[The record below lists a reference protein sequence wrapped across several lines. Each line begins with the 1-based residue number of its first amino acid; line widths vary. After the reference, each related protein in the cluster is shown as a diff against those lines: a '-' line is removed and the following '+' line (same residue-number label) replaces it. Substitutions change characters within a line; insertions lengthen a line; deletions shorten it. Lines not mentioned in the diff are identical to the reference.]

1 LSGPTRHFR
10 APSSSGGS
18 FAGQTDGTVVRQ
30 HFAPRSAVR
39 SVNRS
44 RFSLTAEASTAS
56 WGRTTLAEELRL
68 QLADEIVRG
77 TLRPGGPLDET
88 ELANRFNVS
97 RTPVREAIRLLSASG
112 LVQVRAHRAAVVAK
126 PNAEQLVDMFEAMAE
141 LEALCAGLAAER
153 MTASDRRNLEEIHE
167 QLRALIQRGDPQ
179 DYHEVNEA
187 FHASIYAGAHN
198 EYLAE
203 MTLLT
208 RARVRPFRRAQFR
221 NLGRLAKSH
230 VEHDRVVSAILRG
243 ERASAASAMHAHI
256 LTVRDEYEAYTDS
269 R

>member
-1 LSGPTRHFR
+1 LRGPTRR
-10 APSSSGGS
+10 APSSSGGGL
-18 FAGQTDGTVVRQ
+18 AGQTEATVVTQ
-30 HFAPRSAVR
+30 HYGARSAVR
-39 SVNRS
+39 TVNG
-44 RFSLTAEASTAS
+44 SLFPAITETSTDS
-56 WGRTTLAEELRL
+56 WGRKTLAEELRL

-77 TLRPGGPLDET
+77 LLRPGSPLDET
-88 ELANRFNVS
+88 ELASRFNVS

-112 LVQVRAHRAAVVAK
+112 LVQVRAHRAALVAK
-126 PNAEQLVDMFEAMAE
+126 PNAEQLVGMFEAMAE

-153 MTASDRRNLEEIHE
+153 MTALERRSLEEIHE
-167 QLRALIQRGDPQ
+167 QLRALIQRGNPQ

-187 FHASIYAGAHN
+187 FHGSIYAGAHN

-230 VEHDRVVSAILRG
+230 VEHDRVVMAILRG
-243 ERASAASAMHAHI
+243 ERVGAASAMHAHI